1 MTIEKKIIPTYNVEN
16 LKKAIAKLNRKAVK
30 LGCEEMKLTFA
41 ETAPFVSIVHPIT
54 GGHLVNPIII
64 EQVEATLEFEIPTL
78 DGWELIAKLDIYASE
93 TGTVVLVSA
102 VPEKEVPEM
111 YKNLDSI
118 NCDHCGWNRY
128 RNHSILIR
136 HMETGEYK
144 QVGSTC
150 VKDFFAGNDPRGFMF
165 VASIK
170 FDTIIGGLKEEDG
183 FGSNGYNYTGYDLME
198 TLTMTAAA
206 IKKWGWLSKSK
217 SYHYSQPSTAEHVLD
232 NLNPHPNM
240 PISDKCFISDD
251 DKATAEATL
260 EFWKNVN
267 PENNDYLLNCTKL
280 VKMGYVPS
288 KFMGFAC
295 SMVSTYQREME
306 KNIVKA
312 DMPESNHVGQ
322 VGDRLKRVQVK
333 VLYAKN
339 IESDWGVST
348 LYGFQDSLGNIYKTF
363 YSGSNW
369 SADKDDV
376 LIIDGTIKKHDEFK
390 GSKQTML
397 NRVAASAAAA

>member
-1 MTIEKKIIPTYNVEN
+1 MAIEKKIIPTYNMEN

-54 GGHLVNPIII
+54 GHKLVNPIII
-64 EQVEATLEFEIPTL
+64 EQVEATLEYEIPTL
-78 DGWELIAKLDIYASE
+78 DGWELIAKLDIYTSE

-102 VPEKEVPEM
+102 VPEKEVPEF

-150 VKDFFAGNDPRGFMF
+150 VKDFFAGNDPKGFMF
-165 VASIK
+165 IASIK
-170 FDTIIGGLKEEDG
+170 FDTIVHGLKEDG
-183 FGSNGYNYTGYDLME
+183 FSSCGYNYTGYDLME
-198 TLTMTAAA
+198 TLIVTAAA
-206 IKKWGWLSKSK
+206 IKKWGWLSKGK
-217 SYHYSQPSTAEHVLD
+217 SYHYSQPSTADHVLD
-232 NLNPHPNM
+232 NLNPHPKMAEYN
-240 PISDKCFISDD
+240 KCFASDD
-251 DKATAEATL
+251 DKVTAEATL

-295 SMVSTYQREME
+295 SMVSTYLREME
-306 KNIVKA
+306 KTAVKA

-322 VGDRLKRVQVK
+322 IGDRLKRVQVK
-333 VLYAKN
+333 VLYTKN
-339 IESDWGVST
+339 IESEWGVST

-369 SADKDDV
+369 SANKDDV
-376 LIIDGTIKKHDEFK
+376 LFIDGTIKKHDEFN

-397 NRVAASAAAA
+397 NRVAASAAIIS